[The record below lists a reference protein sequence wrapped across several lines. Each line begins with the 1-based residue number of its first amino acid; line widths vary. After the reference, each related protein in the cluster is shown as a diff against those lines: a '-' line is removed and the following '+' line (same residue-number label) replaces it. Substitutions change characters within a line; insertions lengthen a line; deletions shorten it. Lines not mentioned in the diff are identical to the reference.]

1 MNPLRSI
8 IYIIGIVAVLT
19 SCQGGNNRV
28 ATLEKGDTVRFD
40 YATLLTVVRYSDHT
54 HVEIANPWVKGSV
67 LRSYDISRPL
77 GKAVVTTTAHCQL
90 LTWLGKSSAIAGVCD
105 SRYIGV
111 DEVRKRLVAGKT
123 VDCGN
128 SMNPDVF
135 GINGGAGLGVAL
147 VMLLAG
153 GSVTLGT
160 LGVTGNVAI
169 LAAAFA
175 GAMAVMAI
183 ILFSSTLVR
192 DGVMLLVIGIM
203 VGYLSSSVVTL
214 LNYSATEQGIRSFM
228 LWGMGSLDGVTPSLL
243 PLYVTIT
250 LAALVLSLLMV
261 KPLNLLSL
269 GDNYAR
275 NLGLNTR
282 RARNYALLLT
292 GLLTAVVTAYCG
304 PIAFIGLAV
313 PHIARLLT
321 VTDDMRRL
329 LPITMLTGAVVTMAC
344 HLLCFVPGEAGML
357 PLNAVT
363 PLIGAPV
370 IIYVIIRKR

>member
-1 MNPLRSI
+1 MACLFMAGLMTGSVSIPCLAVWRVLIGEDEGVSESWRFIILESRLPQMVTAMLSGACLATAGLMMQTVFRNPL
-8 IYIIGIVAVLT
+8 
-19 SCQGGNNRV
+19 
-28 ATLEKGDTVRFD
+28 
-40 YATLLTVVRYSDHT
+40 
-54 HVEIANPWVKGSV
+54 
-67 LRSYDISRPL
+67 
-77 GKAVVTTTAHCQL
+77 
-90 LTWLGKSSAIAGVCD
+90 AG
-105 SRYIGV
+105 
-111 DEVRKRLVAGKT
+111 
-123 VDCGN
+123 
-128 SMNPDVF
+128 PDVF

-344 HLLCFVPGEAGML
+344 HLLCFVPGEAGIL

>member
-1 MNPLRSI
+1 MACLFMAGLMTGSVSIPCSAVWRVLIGEDEGVSESWRFIILESRLPQMVTAMLSGACLATAGLMMQTVFRNPL
-8 IYIIGIVAVLT
+8 
-19 SCQGGNNRV
+19 
-28 ATLEKGDTVRFD
+28 
-40 YATLLTVVRYSDHT
+40 
-54 HVEIANPWVKGSV
+54 
-67 LRSYDISRPL
+67 
-77 GKAVVTTTAHCQL
+77 
-90 LTWLGKSSAIAGVCD
+90 AGP
-105 SRYIGV
+105 
-111 DEVRKRLVAGKT
+111 E
-123 VDCGN
+123 
-128 SMNPDVF
+128 VF

-250 LAALVLSLLMV
+250 LTALVLSLLMV

-344 HLLCFVPGEAGML
+344 HLLCFVPGEAGLL

>member
-1 MNPLRSI
+1 MACLFMAGLMTGSVSIPCSAVWRVLIGEDEGVSESWRFIILESRLPQMVTAMLSGACLATAGLMMQTVFRNPL
-8 IYIIGIVAVLT
+8 
-19 SCQGGNNRV
+19 
-28 ATLEKGDTVRFD
+28 
-40 YATLLTVVRYSDHT
+40 
-54 HVEIANPWVKGSV
+54 
-67 LRSYDISRPL
+67 
-77 GKAVVTTTAHCQL
+77 
-90 LTWLGKSSAIAGVCD
+90 AG
-105 SRYIGV
+105 
-111 DEVRKRLVAGKT
+111 
-123 VDCGN
+123 
-128 SMNPDVF
+128 PDVF

-250 LAALVLSLLMV
+250 LAALMLSLLMV

>member
-1 MNPLRSI
+1 MACLFMAGLMTGSVSIPCSAVWRVLIGEDEGVSESWRFIILESRLPQMVTAMLSGACLATAGLMMQTVFRNPL
-8 IYIIGIVAVLT
+8 
-19 SCQGGNNRV
+19 
-28 ATLEKGDTVRFD
+28 
-40 YATLLTVVRYSDHT
+40 
-54 HVEIANPWVKGSV
+54 
-67 LRSYDISRPL
+67 
-77 GKAVVTTTAHCQL
+77 
-90 LTWLGKSSAIAGVCD
+90 AG
-105 SRYIGV
+105 
-111 DEVRKRLVAGKT
+111 
-123 VDCGN
+123 
-128 SMNPDVF
+128 PDVF

-250 LAALVLSLLMV
+250 LAHSCSVCSW
-261 KPLNLLSL
+261 
-269 GDNYAR
+269 
-275 NLGLNTR
+275 
-282 RARNYALLLT
+282 
-292 GLLTAVVTAYCG
+292 
-304 PIAFIGLAV
+304 
-313 PHIARLLT
+313 
-321 VTDDMRRL
+321 
-329 LPITMLTGAVVTMAC
+329 
-344 HLLCFVPGEAGML
+344 
-357 PLNAVT
+357 
-363 PLIGAPV
+363 
-370 IIYVIIRKR
+370 

>member
-1 MNPLRSI
+1 MACLFMAGLMTGSVSIPCSAVWRVLIGEDEGVSESWRFIILESRLPQMVTAMLSGACLATAGLMMQTVFRNPL
-8 IYIIGIVAVLT
+8 
-19 SCQGGNNRV
+19 
-28 ATLEKGDTVRFD
+28 
-40 YATLLTVVRYSDHT
+40 
-54 HVEIANPWVKGSV
+54 
-67 LRSYDISRPL
+67 
-77 GKAVVTTTAHCQL
+77 
-90 LTWLGKSSAIAGVCD
+90 AG
-105 SRYIGV
+105 
-111 DEVRKRLVAGKT
+111 
-123 VDCGN
+123 
-128 SMNPDVF
+128 PDVF

-175 GAMAVMAI
+175 GGMAVMAI

-344 HLLCFVPGEAGML
+344 HLLCFVPGEAGLL

>member
-1 MNPLRSI
+1 MACLFMAGLMTGSVSIPCSAVWRVLIGEDEGVSESWRFIILESRLPQMVTAMLSGACLATAGLMMQTVFRNPL
-8 IYIIGIVAVLT
+8 
-19 SCQGGNNRV
+19 
-28 ATLEKGDTVRFD
+28 
-40 YATLLTVVRYSDHT
+40 
-54 HVEIANPWVKGSV
+54 
-67 LRSYDISRPL
+67 
-77 GKAVVTTTAHCQL
+77 
-90 LTWLGKSSAIAGVCD
+90 AG
-105 SRYIGV
+105 
-111 DEVRKRLVAGKT
+111 
-123 VDCGN
+123 
-128 SMNPDVF
+128 PDVF

-370 IIYVIIRKR
+370 IIYVIIRKQ

>member
-1 MNPLRSI
+1 MACLFMAGLMTGSVSIPCSAVWRVLIGEDEGVSESWRFIILESRLPQMVTAMLSGACLATAGLMMQTVFRNPL
-8 IYIIGIVAVLT
+8 
-19 SCQGGNNRV
+19 
-28 ATLEKGDTVRFD
+28 
-40 YATLLTVVRYSDHT
+40 
-54 HVEIANPWVKGSV
+54 
-67 LRSYDISRPL
+67 
-77 GKAVVTTTAHCQL
+77 
-90 LTWLGKSSAIAGVCD
+90 AG
-105 SRYIGV
+105 
-111 DEVRKRLVAGKT
+111 
-123 VDCGN
+123 
-128 SMNPDVF
+128 PDVF

-344 HLLCFVPGEAGML
+344 HLLCFVPGEAGLL

-370 IIYVIIRKR
+370 IIYVTIRKR

>member
-1 MNPLRSI
+1 MACLFMAGLMTGSVSIPCSAVWRVLIGEDEGVSESWRFIILESRLPQMVTAMLSGACLATAGLMMQTVFRNPL
-8 IYIIGIVAVLT
+8 
-19 SCQGGNNRV
+19 
-28 ATLEKGDTVRFD
+28 
-40 YATLLTVVRYSDHT
+40 
-54 HVEIANPWVKGSV
+54 
-67 LRSYDISRPL
+67 
-77 GKAVVTTTAHCQL
+77 
-90 LTWLGKSSAIAGVCD
+90 AG
-105 SRYIGV
+105 
-111 DEVRKRLVAGKT
+111 
-123 VDCGN
+123 
-128 SMNPDVF
+128 PDVF

-192 DGVMLLVIGIM
+192 DGMMLLVIGIM

>member
-1 MNPLRSI
+1 MACLFMAGLMTGSVSIPCLAVWRVLIGEDEGVSESWRFIILESRLPQMVTAMLSGSCLATAGLMMQTVFRNPL
-8 IYIIGIVAVLT
+8 
-19 SCQGGNNRV
+19 
-28 ATLEKGDTVRFD
+28 
-40 YATLLTVVRYSDHT
+40 
-54 HVEIANPWVKGSV
+54 
-67 LRSYDISRPL
+67 
-77 GKAVVTTTAHCQL
+77 
-90 LTWLGKSSAIAGVCD
+90 AG
-105 SRYIGV
+105 
-111 DEVRKRLVAGKT
+111 
-123 VDCGN
+123 
-128 SMNPDVF
+128 PDVF

-329 LPITMLTGAVVTMAC
+329 LPITMLAGAVVTMAC

>member
-1 MNPLRSI
+1 MACLFMAGLMTGSVSIPCSAVWRVLIGEDEGVSESWRFIILESRLPQMVTAMLSGACLATAGLMMQTVFRNPL
-8 IYIIGIVAVLT
+8 
-19 SCQGGNNRV
+19 
-28 ATLEKGDTVRFD
+28 
-40 YATLLTVVRYSDHT
+40 
-54 HVEIANPWVKGSV
+54 
-67 LRSYDISRPL
+67 
-77 GKAVVTTTAHCQL
+77 
-90 LTWLGKSSAIAGVCD
+90 AG
-105 SRYIGV
+105 
-111 DEVRKRLVAGKT
+111 
-123 VDCGN
+123 
-128 SMNPDVF
+128 PDVF

-250 LAALVLSLLMV
+250 LAALMLSLLMV

-269 GDNYAR
+269 GENYAR

>member
-1 MNPLRSI
+1 MACLFMA
-8 IYIIGIVAVLT
+8 GLMT
-19 SCQGGNNRV
+19 
-28 ATLEKGDTVRFD
+28 
-40 YATLLTVVRYSDHT
+40 
-54 HVEIANPWVKGSV
+54 GSV
-67 LRSYDISRPL
+67 SIPCSAVWRVLIGD
-77 GKAVVTTTAHCQL
+77 KAVVSESWRFIILESRLPQMVTAMLSGACL
-90 LTWLGKSSAIAGVCD
+90 ATAGLMMQTVF
-105 SRYIGV
+105 RNP
-111 DEVRKRLVAGKT
+111 LAG
-123 VDCGN
+123 
-128 SMNPDVF
+128 PDVF

>member
-1 MNPLRSI
+1 MACLFMAGLMTGSVSIPCSAVWRVLIGEDEGVSESWRFIILESRLPQMVTAMLSGACLATAGLMMQTVFRNPL
-8 IYIIGIVAVLT
+8 
-19 SCQGGNNRV
+19 
-28 ATLEKGDTVRFD
+28 
-40 YATLLTVVRYSDHT
+40 
-54 HVEIANPWVKGSV
+54 
-67 LRSYDISRPL
+67 
-77 GKAVVTTTAHCQL
+77 
-90 LTWLGKSSAIAGVCD
+90 AG
-105 SRYIGV
+105 
-111 DEVRKRLVAGKT
+111 
-123 VDCGN
+123 
-128 SMNPDVF
+128 PDVF

-192 DGVMLLVIGIM
+192 DGVMLLVVGIM

-214 LNYSATEQGIRSFM
+214 LHYSATEQGIRSFM

>member
-1 MNPLRSI
+1 MACLFMVGLMTGSVSIPCSAVWRVLIGEDEGVSESWRFIILESRLPQMVTAMLSGACLATAGLMMQTVFRNPL
-8 IYIIGIVAVLT
+8 
-19 SCQGGNNRV
+19 
-28 ATLEKGDTVRFD
+28 
-40 YATLLTVVRYSDHT
+40 
-54 HVEIANPWVKGSV
+54 
-67 LRSYDISRPL
+67 
-77 GKAVVTTTAHCQL
+77 
-90 LTWLGKSSAIAGVCD
+90 AG
-105 SRYIGV
+105 
-111 DEVRKRLVAGKT
+111 
-123 VDCGN
+123 
-128 SMNPDVF
+128 PDVF

-344 HLLCFVPGEAGML
+344 HLLCFVPGEAGLL

>member
-1 MNPLRSI
+1 MACLFMAGLMTGSVSIPCSAVWRVLIGEDEGVSESWRFIILESRLPQMVTAMLSGACLATAGLVMQTVFRNPL
-8 IYIIGIVAVLT
+8 
-19 SCQGGNNRV
+19 
-28 ATLEKGDTVRFD
+28 
-40 YATLLTVVRYSDHT
+40 
-54 HVEIANPWVKGSV
+54 
-67 LRSYDISRPL
+67 
-77 GKAVVTTTAHCQL
+77 
-90 LTWLGKSSAIAGVCD
+90 AG
-105 SRYIGV
+105 
-111 DEVRKRLVAGKT
+111 
-123 VDCGN
+123 
-128 SMNPDVF
+128 PDVF

-214 LNYSATEQGIRSFM
+214 LNYRATEQGIRSFM

-269 GDNYAR
+269 GENYAR

>member
-1 MNPLRSI
+1 MACLFMAGLMTGSVSIPCSAVWQVLVGDKAAVSESWRFIILESRLPQMVTAMLSGACLATAGLMMQTVFRNPL
-8 IYIIGIVAVLT
+8 
-19 SCQGGNNRV
+19 
-28 ATLEKGDTVRFD
+28 
-40 YATLLTVVRYSDHT
+40 
-54 HVEIANPWVKGSV
+54 
-67 LRSYDISRPL
+67 
-77 GKAVVTTTAHCQL
+77 
-90 LTWLGKSSAIAGVCD
+90 AG
-105 SRYIGV
+105 
-111 DEVRKRLVAGKT
+111 
-123 VDCGN
+123 
-128 SMNPDVF
+128 PDVF

-203 VGYLSSSVVTL
+203 VGYLSSSIVTL

-228 LWGMGSLDGVTPSLL
+228 LWGMGSLDGVTPLL
-243 PLYVTIT
+243 LLLYVTIT

-329 LPITMLTGAVVTMAC
+329 LPITMLTGAVITMAC

>member
-1 MNPLRSI
+1 MACLFMAGLMTGSVSISCSAVWRVLIGEDEGVSESWRFIILESRLPQMVTAMLSGACLATAGLMMQTVFRNPL
-8 IYIIGIVAVLT
+8 
-19 SCQGGNNRV
+19 
-28 ATLEKGDTVRFD
+28 
-40 YATLLTVVRYSDHT
+40 
-54 HVEIANPWVKGSV
+54 
-67 LRSYDISRPL
+67 
-77 GKAVVTTTAHCQL
+77 
-90 LTWLGKSSAIAGVCD
+90 AG
-105 SRYIGV
+105 
-111 DEVRKRLVAGKT
+111 
-123 VDCGN
+123 
-128 SMNPDVF
+128 PDVF

-250 LAALVLSLLMV
+250 LAALVLSLLMA

>member
-1 MNPLRSI
+1 MACLFMAGLMTGCVSIPCSAVWRVLIGEDEGVSESWRFIILESRLPQMVTAMLSGACLATAGLMMQTVFRNPL
-8 IYIIGIVAVLT
+8 
-19 SCQGGNNRV
+19 
-28 ATLEKGDTVRFD
+28 
-40 YATLLTVVRYSDHT
+40 
-54 HVEIANPWVKGSV
+54 
-67 LRSYDISRPL
+67 
-77 GKAVVTTTAHCQL
+77 
-90 LTWLGKSSAIAGVCD
+90 AG
-105 SRYIGV
+105 
-111 DEVRKRLVAGKT
+111 
-123 VDCGN
+123 
-128 SMNPDVF
+128 PDVF

-228 LWGMGSLDGVTPSLL
+228 LWGMGSLDGVTPSFL

>member
-1 MNPLRSI
+1 MACLFMAGLMTGSVSIPCSAVWRVLIGEDEGVSESWRFIILESRLPQMVTAMLSGACLATAGLMMQTVFRNPL
-8 IYIIGIVAVLT
+8 
-19 SCQGGNNRV
+19 
-28 ATLEKGDTVRFD
+28 
-40 YATLLTVVRYSDHT
+40 
-54 HVEIANPWVKGSV
+54 
-67 LRSYDISRPL
+67 
-77 GKAVVTTTAHCQL
+77 
-90 LTWLGKSSAIAGVCD
+90 AG
-105 SRYIGV
+105 
-111 DEVRKRLVAGKT
+111 
-123 VDCGN
+123 
-128 SMNPDVF
+128 PDVF

-313 PHIARLLT
+313 PHIARILT

>member
-1 MNPLRSI
+1 MACLFMAGLMTGSVSIPCLAVWRVLIGEDEGVSESWRFIILESRLPQMVTAMLSGSSLATAGLMMQTVFRNPL
-8 IYIIGIVAVLT
+8 
-19 SCQGGNNRV
+19 
-28 ATLEKGDTVRFD
+28 
-40 YATLLTVVRYSDHT
+40 
-54 HVEIANPWVKGSV
+54 
-67 LRSYDISRPL
+67 
-77 GKAVVTTTAHCQL
+77 
-90 LTWLGKSSAIAGVCD
+90 AG
-105 SRYIGV
+105 
-111 DEVRKRLVAGKT
+111 
-123 VDCGN
+123 
-128 SMNPDVF
+128 PDVF

>member
-1 MNPLRSI
+1 MSIPCSAVWHVLVGDEAVVSESWRFIILESRLPQMVTAMLSGACLATAGLMMQTVFRNPL
-8 IYIIGIVAVLT
+8 
-19 SCQGGNNRV
+19 
-28 ATLEKGDTVRFD
+28 
-40 YATLLTVVRYSDHT
+40 
-54 HVEIANPWVKGSV
+54 
-67 LRSYDISRPL
+67 
-77 GKAVVTTTAHCQL
+77 
-90 LTWLGKSSAIAGVCD
+90 AG
-105 SRYIGV
+105 
-111 DEVRKRLVAGKT
+111 
-123 VDCGN
+123 
-128 SMNPDVF
+128 PDVF

-147 VMLLAG
+147 VMFLAG

-183 ILFSSTLVR
+183 ILFSSTLVH

-329 LPITMLTGAVVTMAC
+329 LSITMLTGAVVTMAC

>member
-1 MNPLRSI
+1 MACLFMAGLMTGSVSIPCSAVWRVLIGEDEGVSESWRFIILESRLPQMVTAMLSGACLATAGLMMQTVFRNPL
-8 IYIIGIVAVLT
+8 
-19 SCQGGNNRV
+19 
-28 ATLEKGDTVRFD
+28 
-40 YATLLTVVRYSDHT
+40 
-54 HVEIANPWVKGSV
+54 
-67 LRSYDISRPL
+67 
-77 GKAVVTTTAHCQL
+77 
-90 LTWLGKSSAIAGVCD
+90 AG
-105 SRYIGV
+105 
-111 DEVRKRLVAGKT
+111 
-123 VDCGN
+123 
-128 SMNPDVF
+128 PDVF

>member
-1 MNPLRSI
+1 MACLFMAGLMTGSVSIPCSAVWRVLIGEDEGVSESWRFIILESRLPQMVTAMLSGACLATAGLMMQTVFRNPL
-8 IYIIGIVAVLT
+8 
-19 SCQGGNNRV
+19 
-28 ATLEKGDTVRFD
+28 
-40 YATLLTVVRYSDHT
+40 
-54 HVEIANPWVKGSV
+54 
-67 LRSYDISRPL
+67 
-77 GKAVVTTTAHCQL
+77 
-90 LTWLGKSSAIAGVCD
+90 AG
-105 SRYIGV
+105 
-111 DEVRKRLVAGKT
+111 
-123 VDCGN
+123 
-128 SMNPDVF
+128 PDVF

-228 LWGMGSLDGVTPSLL
+228 LWGMGSLDGVSPSLL

>member
-1 MNPLRSI
+1 MACLFMAGLMTGSVSIPCSAVWHILVDDEAVVSESWRFIILESRLPQMVTAMLSGACLATAGLMMQTVFRNPL
-8 IYIIGIVAVLT
+8 
-19 SCQGGNNRV
+19 
-28 ATLEKGDTVRFD
+28 
-40 YATLLTVVRYSDHT
+40 
-54 HVEIANPWVKGSV
+54 
-67 LRSYDISRPL
+67 
-77 GKAVVTTTAHCQL
+77 
-90 LTWLGKSSAIAGVCD
+90 AG
-105 SRYIGV
+105 
-111 DEVRKRLVAGKT
+111 
-123 VDCGN
+123 
-128 SMNPDVF
+128 PDVF